1 MLFEPVATTTNDVL
15 MKKVI
20 RSRTKK
26 LNGIWGWQE
35 HLRRSAAAPLAP
47 LVQNNG
53 GRAGESGLNGGSEGR
68 LCSSSRGDDAESFQV
83 SCKCQKCQRDCQSVK
98 NANFLK
104 YSAGGGG
111 DGPSLEY
118 ERERGGKPGG
128 PLLLIDGL

>member
-47 LVQNNG
+47 LVQNQG
-53 GRAGESGLNGGSEGR
+53 IKS
-68 LCSSSRGDDAESFQV
+68 DA
-83 SCKCQKCQRDCQSVK
+83 
-98 NANFLK
+98 
-104 YSAGGGG
+104 
-111 DGPSLEY
+111 SLVQNIY
-118 ERERGGKPGG
+118 Q
-128 PLLLIDGL
+128 LH

>member
-53 GRAGESGLNGGSEGR
+53 GAAGESGLNGGSEGRR

-83 SCKCQKCQRDCQSVK
+83 SCK
-98 NANFLK
+98 
-104 YSAGGGG
+104 
-111 DGPSLEY
+111 
-118 ERERGGKPGG
+118 
-128 PLLLIDGL
+128 